1 MKKLITIIL
10 VLLLAASCLTACEED
25 NPLKH
30 CVVSRRAE
38 KSNENYKK
46 KKAAKK
52 AEKKESGKETSAN
65 ALPDLKS
72 FTAQTLDGGT
82 LTEKDLAG
90 RDLTVINIWQT
101 TCGPC
106 IDEMP
111 ELAKLAKAL
120 PDNVSLITWCLDG
133 LDEKAAAKEILEDS
147 GFENATIISGDG
159 DLLKLYRSLMY
170 TPTTVAL
177 DSDGNMVGEPLIGS
191 PENAEEAYKDYI
203 NQALGSIGKEPV
215 K

>member
-1 MKKLITIIL
+1 MKKLITMIL
-10 VLLLAASCLTACEED
+10 VLLLAASCLTACEDD

-38 KSNENYKK
+38 KSTENSK
-46 KKAAKK
+46 KK
-52 AEKKESGKETSAN
+52 AEKKTEKESGTNAN

-90 RDLTVINIWQT
+90 RELTVINIWQT

-133 LDEKAAAKEILEDS
+133 LDEKAAAQEILEDS

-203 NQALGSIGKEPV
+203 NQALEAIGKEPV

>member
-1 MKKLITIIL
+1 MKKTVVL
-10 VLLLAASCLTACEED
+10 VLVLILAASLMTACEGD

-30 CVVSRRAE
+30 CVVSRRVE
-38 KSNENYKK
+38 KSKENQKKKEQEKEDK
-46 KKAAKK
+46 KKA
-52 AEKKESGKETSAN
+52 EN
-65 ALPDLKS
+65 ALPDLNK
-72 FTAQTLDGGT
+72 FTAKTLDGGAFS
-82 LTEKDLAG
+82 EKDLAG
-90 RDLTVINIWQT
+90 KDLTVINIWQT

-111 ELAKLAKAL
+111 ELASLAASL

-133 LDEKAAAKEILEDS
+133 MDEKKASEEIITDS
-147 GFENATIISGDG
+147 GFANPTIISGDG

-177 DSDGNMVGEPLIGS
+177 DADGNMVGEPLIGS
-191 PENAEEAYKDYI
+191 PEDAEKAYKDYI
-203 NQALGSIGKEPV
+203 NQALIAIGKEPV